1 MSDSLTLKQR
11 IQEDMKAAMRAG
23 EKQRLGV
30 IRLILAAIKQ
40 REVDERITL
49 DDNQVVVVLDKMLKQ
64 RRESIEQ
71 YEKAA
76 REDLA
81 AQERFEVTV
90 LQHYMPQ
97 QMSEAEIVAMV
108 QQAIAET
115 GANSAKD
122 MGKVMNIIRPQM
134 QGRADMKVVS
144 DLVKKQLS

>member
-1 MSDSLTLKQR
+1 MTDSLTLTQR
-11 IQEDMKAAMRAG
+11 IQEDMKTAMRAG
-23 EKQRLGV
+23 AKQQLGV

-40 REVDERITL
+40 REVDERIVL
-49 DDNQVVVVLDKMLKQ
+49 DDNQVVAVLDKMLKQ

-90 LQHYMPQ
+90 LQQYMPQ
-97 QMSEAEIVAMV
+97 QMSEAEIVALV

-122 MGKVMNIIRPQM
+122 MGKVMNLIRPQM

>member
-1 MSDSLTLKQR
+1 MTDSLTLTQR
-11 IQEDMKAAMRAG
+11 IQEDMKTAMRAG
-23 EKQRLGV
+23 AKQQLGV

-40 REVDERITL
+40 REVDERIVL

-71 YEKAA
+71 FEKAA

-90 LQHYMPQ
+90 LQQYLPQ
-97 QMSEAEIVAMV
+97 QISEAEIVALV

-122 MGKVMNIIRPQM
+122 MGKVMNLIRPQM

>member
-11 IQEDMKAAMRAG
+11 IQEDMKGAMRAG
-23 EKQRLGV
+23 EKQQLGV

-49 DDNQVVVVLDKMLKQ
+49 DDAQVVVVLDKMLKQ

-71 YEKAA
+71 FEKAG

-81 AQERFEVTV
+81 AQEKFEVTV
-90 LQHYMPQ
+90 LQNYLPQ
-97 QMSEAEIVAMV
+97 QLSEAEIITTV
-108 QQAIAET
+108 QQAIAAT
-115 GANSAKD
+115 GATSAKD

>member
-11 IQEDMKAAMRAG
+11 IQEDMKVAMRAG
-23 EKQRLGV
+23 EKQQLGV

-40 REVDERITL
+40 REVDERVTL

-81 AQERFEVTV
+81 AQERFEITV

-134 QGRADMKVVS
+134 LGRADMKVVS

>member
-1 MSDSLTLKQR
+1 
-11 IQEDMKAAMRAG
+11 
-23 EKQRLGV
+23 V

-40 REVDERITL
+40 REVDERVTL

-81 AQERFEVTV
+81 AQERFEITV

-134 QGRADMKVVS
+134 LGRADMKVVS

>member
-11 IQEDMKAAMRAG
+11 IQEDMEAAMRAG

-97 QMSEAEIVAMV
+97 QMSEAEIGAMV

>member
-23 EKQRLGV
+23 EKQQLGV

-49 DDNQVVVVLDKMLKQ
+49 DDDQVVVVLDKMLKQ

-90 LQHYMPQ
+90 LQQYMPQ
-97 QMSEAEIVAMV
+97 QMSEAEIVALV